1 MSDERHHDD
10 QPTGSD
16 LPVAPAPVGLPTAPP
31 APVGGLPLAPVA
43 PLVPIAPISPPT
55 DALSGQ
61 HAVDDVEPTPLAS
74 GLPLA
79 PVLPVAPRA
88 SVLPVT
94 PAEPVVAAPVVAA
107 PVASIAPLAP
117 VVPVTPT
124 ASVGPVV
131 PVAPVAPVAAVAPV
145 APAAPV
151 VASASSEPSSPFG
164 GTSPEPAPAPA
175 RPARS
180 TGPTAPV
187 AGAPVLAPA
196 AATPGVRPV
205 EAQEE
210 VAQRLALDEV
220 LSFMVDAGG
229 SDLHLSA
236 GAPPTIRV
244 RGEMQRVPGY
254 EPLTGD
260 QIQTALF
267 GIMTTKHQKT
277 FEERFELDFAY
288 TVPGR
293 ARFRVN
299 VLKQRNSVGAV
310 MRTIPWE
317 IKSLEEL
324 RLPSIIGD
332 FSQLERGLVLV
343 TGPTGSG
350 KSTTLAAVIDKANRT
365 RSGHIM
371 TIEDPVEFLH
381 QHQGCIVNQREV
393 GDDTHSFQDALKHVL
408 RQDPDI
414 ILVGEMRD
422 LETISVA
429 LTAAE
434 TGHLVFG
441 TLHTQSAAETITR
454 VIDVFPPEQQQQVR
468 TQLAG
473 TLQGVVCQTLCRT
486 ADGEGRQ
493 AAVEIMMAT
502 PAIRAQIR
510 EDKLAQIPGTLQA
523 GAKHGMQ
530 TLNQDLARLV
540 KTGRISWQ
548 TGLDKCSDKEDFI
561 GLVGGDAADVQRHL
575 AREQFAAGGFSS
587 L

>member
-1 MSDERHHDD
+1 
-10 QPTGSD
+10 
-16 LPVAPAPVGLPTAPP
+16 LPLEAPAPVA
-31 APVGGLPLAPVA
+31 
-43 PLVPIAPISPPT
+43 
-55 DALSGQ
+55 
-61 HAVDDVEPTPLAS
+61 
-74 GLPLA
+74 
-79 PVLPVAPRA
+79 
-88 SVLPVT
+88 T
-94 PAEPVVAAPVVAA
+94 PAAA
-107 PVASIAPLAP
+107 L
-117 VVPVTPT
+117 
-124 ASVGPVV
+124 
-131 PVAPVAPVAAVAPV
+131 
-145 APAAPV
+145 
-151 VASASSEPSSPFG
+151 
-164 GTSPEPAPAPA
+164 
-175 RPARS
+175 
-180 TGPTAPV
+180 PTAPV
-187 AGAPVLAPA
+187 APPGPVATTLPLQASAPVEQGGPTPTLAPVHPLAAVQPVRTSTPSTVPQGAPVLAPG
-196 AATPGVRPV
+196 AATPGVQAV
-205 EAQEE
+205 ELGEHVEQI
-210 VAQRLALDEV
+210 VLDDILV
-220 LSFMVDAGG
+220 FMVEAGG

-254 EPLTGD
+254 EPLTGE
-260 QIQTALF
+260 QIQSAMF
-267 GIMTTKHQKT
+267 GIMTSKHQKT
-277 FEERFELDFAY
+277 FEERWELDFAY
-288 TVPGR
+288 TVPGK

-299 VLKQRNSVGAV
+299 VLRQRNSVGAV

-324 RLPSIIGD
+324 LLPSIIGD

-350 KSTTLAAVIDKANRT
+350 KSTTLAAVVDKANRT

-371 TIEDPVEFLH
+371 TIEDPIEFLH

-393 GDDTHSFQDALKHVL
+393 GDDTHSFADALKHVL

-486 ADGEGRQ
+486 ADGQGRQ

-523 GAKHGMQ
+523 GAKYGMQ

-540 KTGRISWQ
+540 KAGRISWQ
-548 TGLDKCSDKEDFI
+548 TGLDKCADKEDYI
-561 GLVGGDAADVQRHL
+561 GLVGGTAVEVEKHL
-575 AREQFAAGGFSS
+575 ARQQFTTSGFGGVQ
-587 L
+587 

>member
-1 MSDERHHDD
+1 MTDPYDD
-10 QPTGSD
+10 T
-16 LPVAPAPVGLPTAPP
+16 PVAPSGGLPTAPG
-31 APVGGLPLAPVA
+31 AGGLPVAPPTGLPVAPVA
-43 PLVPIAPISPPT
+43 PVVPVASGEPVVPSAP
-55 DALSGQ
+55 
-61 HAVDDVEPTPLAS
+61 VVPLA
-74 GLPLA
+74 PMA
-79 PVLPVAPRA
+79 PVLPVSPVGRRAIRDDVVAPPQGGG
-88 SVLPVT
+88 LPV
-94 PAEPVVAAPVVAA
+94 AA
-107 PVASIAPLAP
+107 
-117 VVPVTPT
+117 
-124 ASVGPVV
+124 
-131 PVAPVAPVAAVAPV
+131 PVAPVAPVAAVAPAV
-145 APAAPV
+145 DPVPSYAPAAHATPGLAPV
-151 VASASSEPSSPFG
+151 PAMRAVPVEPAA
-164 GTSPEPAPAPA
+164 APAPVA
-175 RPARS
+175 APTLGLAPEPSRPATPS
-180 TGPTAPV
+180 
-187 AGAPVLAPA
+187 GAPVLAPG
-196 AATPGVRPV
+196 AATPGVQAV
-205 EAQEE
+205 EAAEE
-210 VAQRLALDEV
+210 TAQPIVLDDILV
-220 LSFMVDAGG
+220 FMVEAGG

-254 EPLTGD
+254 EPLTGE
-260 QIQTALF
+260 QIQTAMF
-267 GIMTTKHQKT
+267 GVMTSKHQKT
-277 FEERFELDFAY
+277 FEERWELDFAY
-288 TVPGR
+288 TVPGQ

-324 RLPSIIGD
+324 NLPTIIGD

-486 ADGEGRQ
+486 SDGKGRQ

-523 GAKHGMQ
+523 GAKFGMQ

-540 KTGRISWQ
+540 KAGRISWQ
-548 TGLDKCSDKEDFI
+548 TGLDKCSDKEDFL
-561 GLVGGDAADVQRHL
+561 GLVGGDAADVDKYL
-575 AREQFAAGGFSS
+575 ARQQFSSGGFGG
-587 L
+587 LQ

>member
-1 MSDERHHDD
+1 MTEPFEFEPAPYDD
-10 QPTGSD
+10 PAAGSLS
-16 LPVAPAPVGLPTAPP
+16 LPVAPAGLPVAPAGLPVAP
-31 APVGGLPLAPVA
+31 AGLPVAPAGLPVAPAGLPLAPA
-43 PLVPIAPISPPT
+43 PA
-55 DALSGQ
+55 A
-61 HAVDDVEPTPLAS
+61 

-79 PVLPVAPRA
+79 PAA
-88 SVLPVT
+88 GLPVT
-94 PAEPVVAAPVVAA
+94 PVAAA
-107 PVASIAPLAP
+107 PAPEPAPLP
-117 VVPVTPT
+117 VP
-124 ASVGPVV
+124 
-131 PVAPVAPVAAVAPV
+131 PVAPVAPVAVAPVPGGPAHAAPVAVTPTTVLPVVPAQPSTSAPVVSPVVPVASVAAPAAVTEAAPVSPV
-145 APAAPV
+145 APAVHVAPV
-151 VASASSEPSSPFG
+151 QPVPTTAG
-164 GTSPEPAPAPA
+164 GH
-175 RPARS
+175 
-180 TGPTAPV
+180 
-187 AGAPVLAPA
+187 GAPVLAPA
-196 AATPGVRPV
+196 AATPGVRAV
-205 EAQEE
+205 DRAEEAEQ
-210 VAQRLALDEV
+210 QIALDQV
-220 LSFMVDAGG
+220 LGFMVDAGG

-254 EPLTGD
+254 EPLTGE
-260 QIQTALF
+260 QIQTAVF
-267 GIMTTKHQKT
+267 GVMTSKHQKA
-277 FEERFELDFAY
+277 FEERWELDFAY
-288 TVPGR
+288 TVPGK

-299 VLKQRNSVGAV
+299 VLRQRGSVGAV

-317 IKSLEEL
+317 IKSLEQL
-324 RLPSIIGD
+324 ALPSTIGD
-332 FSQLERGLVLV
+332 FAQLERGLVLV

-393 GDDTHSFQDALKHVL
+393 GDDTHSFADALKHVL

-486 ADGEGRQ
+486 ADGRGRQ

-502 PAIRAQIR
+502 PAIRSQIR

-540 KTGRISWQ
+540 RSGRITYQ
-548 TGLDKCSDKEDFI
+548 AGLDKCSDKEDFI
-561 GLVGGDAADVQRHL
+561 GLVGGSEADVDKHI
-575 AREQFAAGGFSS
+575 ARQQFATGGFGGLS
-587 L
+587 